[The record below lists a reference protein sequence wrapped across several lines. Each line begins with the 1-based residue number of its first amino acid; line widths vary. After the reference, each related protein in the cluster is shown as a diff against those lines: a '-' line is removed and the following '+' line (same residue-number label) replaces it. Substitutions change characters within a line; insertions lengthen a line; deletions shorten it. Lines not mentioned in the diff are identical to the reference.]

1 MGVDDRQGS
10 DSPQPVLSV
19 RNLSKRFVDV
29 QANDRISLDVL
40 PGEVHALLGE
50 NGAGKSTLVKCIYGF
65 YHRDAGELLL
75 DGVPAEIRSP
85 HDARALGIGMVFQTL
100 TLVPALSV
108 VENIAL
114 FLADLPAVPD
124 LNKIASDLE
133 SLGERYA
140 LTVDPWAQVRD
151 LSIGQQQ
158 KAELLKLLVSRSRL
172 LILDEPTR
180 VLAPQEIR
188 GFFKVLKHLV
198 ADGLA
203 VILITHKLNEV
214 LECADRITVLRQGRV
229 TGQVARAEA
238 TEAGLVRLMF
248 DKDLMGAPVT
258 RRATEASS
266 GPPVLE
272 ILQACSHG
280 EGAETSLEQ
289 IDLVVRPGEIVGVA
303 GVSGNG
309 QRELGDLI
317 LGSVACVRG
326 TKRLFGEDVT
336 RRPVG
341 AIRRSGVSY
350 IPENPL
356 AMAAIPYLT
365 VLENMAV
372 TQTSRYSRRGGLSID
387 WRAVESDAEQTW
399 QRLGFRLPS
408 YLPARSL
415 SGGNL
420 QRMVIARELSHDPRL
435 IIASYLTRGL
445 DVQSTLAA
453 RDALLQARDQG
464 AGVLL
469 ISEDLEELFEYS
481 DRMVVMHAGRIVGEF
496 RTADVDIYEVGRLMT
511 GSQTAYVEP
520 S

>member
-1 MGVDDRQGS
+1 MIGGGE
-10 DSPQPVLSV
+10 SPSGPRPVLSV
-19 RNLSKRFVDV
+19 RGFVKQFPGV
-29 QANDRISLDVL
+29 LANDSVSLDVL
-40 PGEVHALLGE
+40 PGEIHALLGE

-65 YHRDAGELLL
+65 YRRDEGELLI
-75 DGVPAEIRSP
+75 DGAPAEIRSP
-85 HDARALGIGMVFQTL
+85 YDARSLGIGMVFQTL
-100 TLVPALSV
+100 TLVPALTV

-114 FLADLPAVPD
+114 FLANLPAVPD
-124 LNKIASDLE
+124 LKKIAGELE
-133 SLGERYA
+133 ALGERYN
-140 LTVDPWAQVRD
+140 LKVDPWAQVRD

-158 KAELLKLLVSRSRL
+158 KAELLKLLMSRSRL

-180 VLAPQEIR
+180 VLAPQEIQ
-188 GFFKVLKHLV
+188 GFFQVLQRLV

-229 TGQVARAEA
+229 AGQVTRAEA

-248 DKDLMGAPVT
+248 EKDLASAPVA
-258 RRATEASS
+258 RRATEPSD

-272 ILQACSHG
+272 LRQACSRG

-289 IDLVVRPGEIVGVA
+289 INLVIHPGEIVGVA

-326 TKRLFGEDVT
+326 TKRLFGREVT
-336 RRPVG
+336 RRPIG
-341 AIRRSGVSY
+341 DIRRQGVSF

-372 TQTSRYSRRGGLSID
+372 TQTWRYARRGGLSID
-387 WRAVESDAEQTW
+387 WRAVGSDAERAW
-399 QRLGFRLPS
+399 QRLGFRLAS

-445 DVQSTLAA
+445 DVQSTRAA

-481 DRMVVMHAGRIVGEF
+481 DRMVVMHAGRMVGEF
-496 RTADVDIYEVGRLMT
+496 RTADADIYEVGRLMT
-511 GSQTAYVEP
+511 GSQAAYVEP
-520 S
+520 V